1 MWHKNTREDTNFNS
15 IICGHYHRCCNIA
28 PGASMYQMLP
38 TQYLLNML
46 RILGRLGL
54 KYMWYY

>member
-1 MWHKNTREDTNFNS
+1 MRHKNTREDTNFNS
-15 IICGHYHRCCNIA
+15 MICGHYHRCCNIA

-54 KYMWYY
+54 MYM